1 MSSLRPRSL
10 GALLLAAAI
19 SMASACSRLEPSSE
33 RTAAASTSIPDALAL
48 ELPDEITGSVLRLA
62 LVRPGSWDPIAVSLA
77 DQGAVIVSD
86 LLYDGLTE
94 TTADGRL
101 VPALATEW
109 TTSDDGLA
117 WTFSLDA
124 ERTNAAAV
132 RSSFERLRANAPA
145 SAAAGLLSSVARID
159 AVDDATVRFVLSS
172 PNAGFAWVVS
182 GLPFSIVDDGGAP
195 TGRYRLVADDA
206 EHALLTNGDGED
218 ALSVAIAWVSDDAT
232 AEADAASGAVDGAVV
247 PVDSSERA
255 VREVGLAPSAR
266 SIVRFFVLD
275 PASTALADLRVRQAL
290 LTAVD
295 RSTLLDQLS
304 SPAFA
309 LDGIVAP
316 TVAGF
321 QGDPCG
327 APCAFDPDRA
337 RALVAEVGVVPT
349 IRVGFTTPHEAEL
362 AANIVEQLG
371 VVGVTA
377 EAVELATGQLATAI
391 DGTPVDMFPYGW
403 VAPAG
408 SVDAIVPPLLSS
420 TSTANPLGSISP
432 DVDQLL
438 ATAMVTTADTERW
451 ALLAAAHQQALASAV
466 LLPVAAAEN
475 RFVVSP
481 AFRGVVTRADGSIE
495 IRSLP

>member
-1 MSSLRPRSL
+1 CSADAGTVSSLRPRSL

-232 AEADAASGAVDGAVV
+232 AEARPPVPSTGPWYPWTRAS
-247 PVDSSERA
+247 A
-255 VREVGLAPSAR
+255 VREVGLTLGAQHRAVLRPR
-266 SIVRFFVLD
+266 SGLD
-275 PASTALADLRVRQAL
+275 ALADLRVQAS

-295 RSTLLDQLS
+295 RSTPRSGCPRRPLRSTASWRRRLLDS
-304 SPAFA
+304 KEIRA
-309 LDGIVAP
+309 
-316 TVAGF
+316 
-321 QGDPCG
+321 

-337 RALVAEVGVVPT
+337 RASWP
-349 IRVGFTTPHEAEL
+349 R
-362 AANIVEQLG
+362 
-371 VVGVTA
+371 
-377 EAVELATGQLATAI
+377 
-391 DGTPVDMFPYGW
+391 
-403 VAPAG
+403 
-408 SVDAIVPPLLSS
+408 
-420 TSTANPLGSISP
+420 
-432 DVDQLL
+432 
-438 ATAMVTTADTERW
+438 
-451 ALLAAAHQQALASAV
+451 
-466 LLPVAAAEN
+466 
-475 RFVVSP
+475 
-481 AFRGVVTRADGSIE
+481 
-495 IRSLP
+495 